1 MRFFYFN
8 LTVCNLFWA
17 HILYKTECS
26 NFVLFQHCFAPLGS
40 LQFHVNLITCFS
52 IYVKMGGEILI
63 EIAYIGSDLD
73 SIDLSVCPLI
83 QKHRMS
89 SFLFGYFK
97 FLLFILYIFQCTS
110 SFIALLTFIC
120 RYLVLSDAI
129 ENGTGFYTFRHGF
142 SLLWYRNST
151 DFCMLIL

>member
-1 MRFFYFN
+1 
-8 LTVCNLFWA
+8 
-17 HILYKTECS
+17 
-26 NFVLFQHCFAPLGS
+26 
-40 LQFHVNLITCFS
+40 
-52 IYVKMGGEILI
+52 MGGEILI

-83 QKHRMS
+83 QEHRMS

-129 ENGTGFYTFRHGF
+129 ENGTGFYIVRHGF

-151 DFCMLIL
+151 DFCMFILRPANLLSVFVVTTSRFMVDSFLYIQLCYL